1 MAWPILRLAFFCLL
15 VAVSDASAQTSSEI
29 YATACREAIGSIPD
43 FSCADGTLVPVT
55 VDGEPKQPTPHMACD
70 RPALLNNGA
79 KSDGQCV
86 PYSRILS
93 LSTKTVQVAVMC
105 RQKKI
110 RSDYSLDYD
119 EIDVV
124 AHNPATGA
132 TCWFQAVGKDG
143 EPVNGAHV
151 VSPTAPTPRAAWSEP
166 RATAKEGCGTCHDN
180 GPFMY
185 SPFVGQV
192 WNVMPVD
199 PFGPYFHVD
208 PDHFGFSDWPTI
220 ALNLRDNT
228 CLGCH
233 RIGVGETC
241 GQLTR
246 WMSGVEIPPG
256 ADVLAQRY
264 PLSHGM
270 PPALDQTRQ
279 SWDEIY
285 AASVAEIRSCC
296 QNADQPS
303 CGRTKI
309 AASPHG

>member
-1 MAWPILRLAFFCLL
+1 M
-15 VAVSDASAQTSSEI
+15 
-29 YATACREAIGSIPD
+29 
-43 FSCADGTLVPVT
+43 
-55 VDGEPKQPTPHMACD
+55 
-70 RPALLNNGA
+70 
-79 KSDGQCV
+79 
-86 PYSRILS
+86 
-93 LSTKTVQVAVMC
+93 QVAVMC

-110 RSDYSLDYD
+110 RSADSLDFD
-119 EIDVV
+119 EIDVI

-132 TCWFQAVGKDG
+132 TCWFQAVGKS
-143 EPVNGAHV
+143 ETPVNGVHL
-151 VSPTAPTPRAAWSEP
+151 VSPTAPAPGAVWNEP
-166 RATAKEGCGTCHDN
+166 QATAKDGCGACHDA

-208 PDHFGFSDWPTI
+208 PDRFGFSGWLTV
-220 ALNLRDNT
+220 ALSPRDNT

-246 WMSGVEIPPG
+246 WMSGSEIPPG
-256 ADVLAQRY
+256 ADAVAQRY

-270 PPALDQTRQ
+270 PPALDQTLQ

-296 QNADQPS
+296 QRPDQAS
-303 CGRTKI
+303 CNRTKI